1 MLGKTPSWA
10 LSDEQLLAAGPSRLR
25 MAWVDTCLK
34 PGPGS
39 RKAGLVEDVECCAYV
54 YDCPL
59 AKIILSNIDD
69 KLHIIIR
76 DHRVITK
83 EEEEKGLAT
92 E

>member
-39 RKAGLVEDVECCAYV
+39 RKAGLVVGKIAMLLCRYV
-54 YDCPL
+54 DAI
-59 AKIILSNIDD
+59 AKFNL
-69 KLHIIIR
+69 
-76 DHRVITK
+76 
-83 EEEEKGLAT
+83 
-92 E
+92 